1 VKNSILWTYFYLS
14 VSDSGH
20 FIEYLPP
27 IFSNEIFLRNFFDLT
42 LEKKK
47 TAPILLSGQKEYADR
62 VFRPWACPKWKA

>member
-1 VKNSILWTYFYLS
+1 SVSVSVS

-27 IFSNEIFLRNFFDLT
+27 VFSNTIFCEKFFDLM

-47 TAPILLSGQKEYADR
+47 TAPILLSGQREYADR
-62 VFRPWACPKWKA
+62 VFRPRACPEWKA